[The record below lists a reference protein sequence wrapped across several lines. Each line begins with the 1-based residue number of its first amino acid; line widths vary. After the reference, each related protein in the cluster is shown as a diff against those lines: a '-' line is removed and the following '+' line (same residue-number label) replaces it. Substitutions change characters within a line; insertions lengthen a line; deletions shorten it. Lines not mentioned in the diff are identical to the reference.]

1 MNGILLDTNVVS
13 ETVRAEP
20 DANVLAFLSSEPNL
34 WLSVI
39 VLHELEYGIELM
51 APGRRRDA
59 IASAVRTLAS
69 RVRRIVPIGPAEAE
83 HAAELRARARRDGR
97 TLDLGDA
104 LIAATAGVRRLA
116 LATRNVSDFE
126 GLDLRLINPWD
137 YMGEVRVQ
145 GASVRVSQ

>member
-1 MNGILLDTNVVS
+1 MNGVLLDTNVVS
-13 ETVRAEP
+13 ETARFAP
-20 DANVLAFLSSEPNL
+20 DANVLAFLSSESNL

-39 VLHELEYGIELM
+39 VLHELEYGIGLM

-59 IASAVRTLAS
+59 IASAVRSLAS
-69 RVRRIVPIGPAEAE
+69 GTRRIVPVGSAEAE
-83 HAAELRARARRDGR
+83 HAAELRVGARRAGR

-104 LIAATAGVRRLA
+104 LIAATAAIRRLA

-137 YMGEVRVQ
+137 HNT
-145 GASVRVSQ
+145 SHP

>member
-1 MNGILLDTNVVS
+1 MNGVLLDTNVVS
-13 ETVRAEP
+13 ETVRREP

-51 APGRRRDA
+51 TPGRRRDA
-59 IASAVRTLAS
+59 IASAVRSLAP

-137 YMGEVRVQ
+137 YMDGRRVQ